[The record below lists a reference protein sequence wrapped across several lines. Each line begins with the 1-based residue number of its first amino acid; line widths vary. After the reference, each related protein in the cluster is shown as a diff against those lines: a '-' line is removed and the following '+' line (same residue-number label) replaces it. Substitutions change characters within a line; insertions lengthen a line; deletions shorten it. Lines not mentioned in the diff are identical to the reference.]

1 MTEDAHGSVQA
12 AEPGSARAV
21 VEELVEAGLLD
32 RVIGAGGGRGAG
44 ADR

>member
-1 MTEDAHGSVQA
+1 MTEESQGGPAG
-12 AEPGSARAV
+12 AEPGGARGL

-32 RVIGAGGGRGAG
+32 RVMSGRGGRGAG